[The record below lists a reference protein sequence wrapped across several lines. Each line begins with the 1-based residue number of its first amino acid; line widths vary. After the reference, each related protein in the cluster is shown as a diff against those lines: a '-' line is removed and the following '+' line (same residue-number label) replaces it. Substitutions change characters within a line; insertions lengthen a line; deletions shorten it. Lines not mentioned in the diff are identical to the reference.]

1 MLWVQENHA
10 SYLFVTVLNMGGIRK
25 YTFKF
30 FCKKN
35 FIKRRKTRDEGVKKG
50 SLQLGKGGRTQPSRI
65 PRPVRGSAW
74 LSGHLKWGW
83 GPRWGMG
90 APSRMTEAFF
100 KGPLGKKVCIKCN
113 TDDTIGNL
121 KKLMIAQTGT
131 GWNNII
137 LKKWY
142 VILKHHVSLGDNE
155 IHNGMN
161 LELYYQ

>member
-1 MLWVQENHA
+1 
-10 SYLFVTVLNMGGIRK
+10 
-25 YTFKF
+25 
-30 FCKKN
+30 
-35 FIKRRKTRDEGVKKG
+35 
-50 SLQLGKGGRTQPSRI
+50 
-65 PRPVRGSAW
+65 
-74 LSGHLKWGW
+74 
-83 GPRWGMG
+83 MG